1 MFRNYLKVAVRNIL
15 KHKFFAAINI
25 IGLVIGMTCCFLIF
39 AYVKDELSYDRFH
52 KNHENI
58 YRVGLQGKIAGQEIF
73 TTNSCIPLAPTM
85 QTEIPGIEEV
95 LRMIPA
101 TGSSGL
107 AFRYDD
113 KSIPEQKVFYA
124 DSNFFNFFSFKLIQG
139 DAATALK
146 EPNSVVITG
155 ELASKY
161 FGDTDPIGKIIT
173 IGNYKWPC
181 KVTGVSVQAPSNSHF
196 HFNAIISFATV
207 EKDWYQGWTGNSWQ
221 TYVRKNPNTKV
232 EDVNAKLEKIVEV
245 HVGKEIEQG
254 LGINFEQF
262 KKQGGV
268 YSYSIYPLTDSHLYS
283 NFTDDMEPAS
293 SIQYVYIFSGI
304 GVFVLIIACINFM
317 NLSTARSAGRAKEVG
332 LRKTLGS
339 QRIQMIVQF
348 LSESF
353 IYSLVSV
360 VLAISLTYLVLP
372 QFNLLVGKELTF
384 GVLGEPSFILGAFL
398 LTLVVGILA
407 GSYPAFYLT
416 SFNAVEVLKGKARAG
431 MKDKGVRSTLVVV
444 QFAVSTFLI
453 LATVVVFMQ
462 LNYMQNKNLGLDQHN
477 IINVQNTRRLGVN
490 RDAFKNS
497 VESLPGVQGVSL
509 TNNSFPGVNNTT
521 VFRVKGRDVEYL
533 SGKYIADW
541 NQVDVLKLKMKDGRF
556 FSRDFPTD
564 SSAAVINVA
573 AVKEFGLENP
583 LNEVLLDYN
592 GDKPQAVTIIGVVE
606 DFNFESLKSKVRPM
620 VIRLRDSQGAGDYRN
635 LLVRYDGN
643 PQTLVA
649 SIEDAWKKSASGEP
663 FEYTFLDEDFD
674 SLFRTEMRLRNSF
687 TVLAGLTIFIACLG
701 LFALAAFTT
710 EQRTKEVGIRK
721 ALGASKLNLTLLL
734 SKEFTV
740 LVVISIVPALALGY
754 YFSNWWLNDFA
765 YKIEVGPIV
774 FVGSALLAIAI
785 AWVTVSFQALKSA
798 KSNPVDSLRY
808 E

>member
-25 IGLVIGMTCCFLIF
+25 VGLVIGMTCCFLIF
-39 AYVKDELSYDRFH
+39 VYVKDELSYDRFH
-52 KNHENI
+52 RDSQNI

-73 TTNSCIPLAPTM
+73 TTNSSIPLAPTM
-85 QTEIPGIEEV
+85 QVEIPGVEEV
-95 LRMIPA
+95 MRMIPA
-101 TGSSGL
+101 TGSSGI

-113 KSIPEQKVFYA
+113 KAIPEQKVFYA

-139 DAATALK
+139 DVSTALK
-146 EPNSVVITG
+146 EPNSVVITD
-155 ELASKY
+155 ELALKY
-161 FGDTDPIGKIIT
+161 FGSDDPIGKIIT
-173 IGNYKWPC
+173 IGNDKWPC
-181 KVTGVSVQAPSNSHF
+181 KVTGISEQTPSNSHF
-196 HFNAIISFATV
+196 HFNAIISYATV
-207 EKDWYQGWTGNSWQ
+207 EKDFYQGWTGNSWQ
-221 TYVRKNPNTKV
+221 TYLRKNPNTKV
-232 EDVNAKLEKIVEV
+232 EDVNAKLEKIVEI
-245 HVGKEIEQG
+245 HVGKELEQG
-254 LGINFEQF
+254 LGINFEEF

-268 YSYSIYPLTDSHLYS
+268 YSFSIYPLTDSHLYS
-283 NFTDDMEPAS
+283 IFADDIEPAS

-304 GVFVLIIACINFM
+304 GVFILIIACINFM
-317 NLSTARSAGRAKEVG
+317 NLSTARSAGRSKEVG

-339 QRIQMIVQF
+339 QRVQMIFQF

-360 VLAISLTYLVLP
+360 VLALGLTYLALP
-372 QFNLLVGKELTF
+372 QFNLLVGKELSL
-384 GVLGEPSFILGAFL
+384 GVLAEPSFIGGAFL
-398 LTLVVGILA
+398 LTLIVGILA

-462 LNYMQNKNLGLDQHN
+462 LNFMQDKNLGLDQHN

-497 VESLPGVQGVSL
+497 VASIPGVQGVSL

-521 VFRVKGRDVEYL
+521 VFRVKGRDVDYL
-533 SGKYIADW
+533 SGKYIADYD
-541 NQVDVLKLKMKDGRF
+541 QAEILKFKMKDGRF
-556 FSRDFPTD
+556 FSREFPTD
-564 SSAAVINVA
+564 STAAVINMA

-583 LNEVLLDYN
+583 IGEELMDYN
-592 GDKPQAVTIIGVVE
+592 GEKPSPIKIIGVVE
-606 DFNFESLKSKVRPM
+606 DFNFETLKSKVRPM
-620 VIRLRDSQGAGDYRN
+620 VIRLQDNNNSYRN
-635 LLVRYDGN
+635 LLVRYEGN
-643 PQTLVA
+643 PQTVVKA
-649 SIEDAWKKSASGEP
+649 IEGAWKQSASGEP
-663 FEYTFLDEDFD
+663 FEYTFLDQDFD
-674 SLFRTEMRLRNSF
+674 SLFRAEMRLRNSF

-740 LVVISIVPALALGY
+740 LVGISIVPALALGY
-754 YFSNWWLNDFA
+754 YFSNWWLKDFA
-765 YKIEVGPIV
+765 YRIEVGPLI
-774 FVGSALLAIAI
+774 FVGSALLAIVI
-785 AWVTVSFQALKSA
+785 AWGTVSYQAFKASA
-798 KSNPVDSLRY
+798 SNPVDSLRY

>member
-1 MFRNYLKVAVRNIL
+1 MLQNYFKVAIRNIL

-39 AYVKDELSYDRFH
+39 VYVKDELSYDRFH
-52 KNHENI
+52 KESENI

-85 QTEIPGIEEV
+85 QTEIPGVEEV

-101 TGSSGL
+101 TGSSGV
-107 AFRYDD
+107 AFRYDE
-113 KSIPEQKVFYA
+113 KAIPEQKVFYA
-124 DSNFFNFFSFKLIQG
+124 DSNFFNFFSFRLIHG

-146 EPNSVVITG
+146 EPNSIVLTN
-155 ELASKY
+155 ELATKY
-161 FGDTDPIGKIIT
+161 FGDEDPIGKIIT
-173 IGNYKWPC
+173 VGNDKWPC
-181 KVTGVSVQAPSNSHF
+181 KVTGVSEQAPSNSHF
-196 HFNAIISFATV
+196 HFNAIISYATV

-221 TYVRKNPNTKV
+221 TYLRKNSNTKV
-232 EDVNAKLEKIVEV
+232 EDVNAKLEEIVKI
-245 HVGKEIEQG
+245 HVGKELEEG
-254 LGINFEQF
+254 LGINFEEF
-262 KKQGGV
+262 KKQGGI
-268 YSYSIYPLTDSHLYS
+268 YSYLIYPLTDTHLYS
-283 NFTDDMEPAS
+283 TFNDDIEPAS

-304 GVFVLIIACINFM
+304 GAFILIIACINFM

-339 QRIQMIVQF
+339 QRIQMISQF

-360 VLAISLTYLVLP
+360 VLALGLTYVVLP
-372 QFNLLVGKELTF
+372 QFNVLVGKELTLM
-384 GVLGEPSFILGAFL
+384 VLAEPSFIAGAFV

-416 SFNAVEVLKGKARAG
+416 SFSAVDVLKGKARAG

-453 LATVVVFMQ
+453 LSTVVVYMQ
-462 LNYMQNKNLGLDQHN
+462 LSFMQNKNLGLDQHN
-477 IINVQNTRRLGVN
+477 IINVQNTRRLGTN
-490 RDAFKNS
+490 RDVFKNS
-497 VESLPGVQGVSL
+497 VESLPGVKGVSL

-521 VFRVKGRDVEYL
+521 VFRVKGRDVDYL
-533 SGKYIADW
+533 SGKYIADYD
-541 NQVDVLKLKMKDGRF
+541 QAEVLKFKMIEGRF
-556 FSRDFPTD
+556 FSREFPTD
-564 SSAAVINVA
+564 STAAVINMA
-573 AVKEFGLENP
+573 AVKEFALENP
-583 LNEVLLDYN
+583 INEELMDYN
-592 GDKPQAVTIIGVVE
+592 GEKPSPVKIIGVVE

-620 VIRLRDSQGAGDYRN
+620 VIRLKDNNNSYRN
-635 LLVRYDGN
+635 LLVRYEGN
-643 PQTLVA
+643 PQDVVTA
-649 SIEDAWKKSASGEP
+649 IESAWKQSAAGEP

-674 SLFRTEMRLRNSF
+674 SLFRAEMRLRNSF

-740 LVVISIVPALALGY
+740 LVGISILPALALGY
-754 YFSNWWLNDFA
+754 YFTDWWLKDFA
-765 YKIEVGPIV
+765 YRIEVGPLV
-774 FVGSALLAIAI
+774 FIGSALLAIVI
-785 AWVTVSFQALKSA
+785 AWGTVSYQALKA
-798 KSNPVDSLRY
+798 AASNPVDSLRY

>member
-1 MFRNYLKVAVRNIL
+1 MFKNYLKVAVRNIL

-39 AYVKDELSYDRFH
+39 VYVKDELSYDRFH
-52 KNHENI
+52 KDSESI

-85 QTEIPGIEEV
+85 QSEIPGVEEV
-95 LRMIPA
+95 MRMIPA
-101 TGSSGL
+101 TSASGI
-107 AFRYDD
+107 AFRYED
-113 KSIPEQKVFYA
+113 KSLPEEKVFYA

-146 EPNSVVITG
+146 EPNSVVLTD
-155 ELASKY
+155 ELATKY
-161 FGDTDPIGKIIT
+161 FGDNDPIGKIIT
-173 IGNYKWPC
+173 IGNDKWPC
-181 KVTGVSVQAPSNSHF
+181 KVTGISEQAPSNSHF
-196 HFNAIISFATV
+196 HFNAIISYATV

-221 TYVRKNPNTKV
+221 TYLRKNPNTKV
-232 EDVNAKLEKIVEV
+232 EDVNAKLEEIVRV
-245 HVGKEIEQG
+245 HVGKELEEG
-254 LGINFEQF
+254 LGINFEEF
-262 KKQGGV
+262 KKQGGI
-268 YSYSIYPLTDSHLYS
+268 YSYLIYPLTDSHLNS
-283 NFTDDMEPAS
+283 IFTDDMEPAS
-293 SIQYVYIFSGI
+293 SMQYVYIFSGI
-304 GVFVLIIACINFM
+304 GAFILIIACINFM

-339 QRIQMIVQF
+339 QRVQMIFQF

-360 VLAISLTYLVLP
+360 VLALVLTYLVLP
-372 QFNLLVGKELTF
+372 QFNLLVGKELSL
-384 GVLGEPSFILGAFL
+384 GVLTEPSFIGGACL
-398 LTLVVGILA
+398 LTLMVGILA

-453 LATVVVFMQ
+453 LATVIVFMQ
-462 LNYMQNKNLGLDQHN
+462 LNFMQNKNLGLDQHN

-490 RDAFKNS
+490 RDAFKNT
-497 VESLPGVQGVSL
+497 VAAIPGVQGVSL

-521 VFRVKGRDVEYL
+521 VFRVKGRDVDYL
-533 SGKYIADW
+533 SGKYIADYD
-541 NQVDVLKLKMKDGRF
+541 QAEILKFKIKEGRF
-556 FSRDFPTD
+556 FSREFPTD
-564 SSAAVINVA
+564 STAAVINMA

-583 LNEVLLDYN
+583 LNEELMDYN
-592 GDKPQAVTIIGVVE
+592 GEKPSPVKIIGVVE
-606 DFNFESLKSKVRPM
+606 DFNFETLKSKVRPM
-620 VIRLRDSQGAGDYRN
+620 VIRLQDNNNSYRN
-635 LLVRYDGN
+635 LLVRYEGS
-643 PQTLVA
+643 PQAVLA
-649 SIEDAWKKSASGEP
+649 GIETSWKQSASGEP
-663 FEYTFLDEDFD
+663 FEYTFLDQDFD
-674 SLFRTEMRLRNSF
+674 ALFRAEMRLRNSF

-740 LVVISIVPALALGY
+740 LVGISIVPALALGY
-754 YFSNWWLNDFA
+754 YFSNWWLKDFA
-765 YKIEVGPIV
+765 YRIEVGPLI

-785 AWVTVSFQALKSA
+785 AWGTVSFQALKA
-798 KSNPVDSLRY
+798 AANNPVDSLRY